1 MILTI
6 IRTLILF
13 TVVVVTLRLMGK
25 RQIGQLQPYELVI
38 IIMLSELAAIPM
50 QDIGVPLFSGLL
62 PILTLL
68 VAGVTLS
75 YIALKSARARAFI
88 CGIPVVLI
96 ENGKIM
102 EKEMQRARYNINDLL
117 EELRSKNYPN
127 ISDIEFAI
135 LETSG
140 HLSVIPKSQKRP
152 LVPQDLNL
160 PTNYEGLPLPL
171 VIDGQVIDKNL
182 QKARLNH
189 GWLESELDKAGIK
202 RFKDVLFASLD
213 TEGKLFY
220 QAKAKT

>member
-13 TVVVVTLRLMGK
+13 TVVVVALRLMGK

-50 QDIGVPLFSGLL
+50 ENIGIPLLSGLL

-68 VAGVTLS
+68 VAEVTLS
-75 YIALKSARARAFI
+75 YISLKNVKARGVI
-88 CGIPVVLI
+88 CGTPVVLI
-96 ENGKIM
+96 EGGKII
-102 EKEMQRARYNINDLL
+102 EKELQRARFNINDLL
-117 EELRSKNYPN
+117 EELRSKNFPN
-127 ISDIEFAI
+127 ISDVEFAI

-160 PTNYEGLPLPL
+160 PTQYEGLPLTL
-171 VIDGQVIDKNL
+171 VIDGQIMDKNL
-182 QKARLNH
+182 QKARLDSV
-189 GWLESELDKAGIK
+189 WLKSELEKFGINS
-202 RFKDVLFASLD
+202 FKDVLFASLD

-220 QAKAKT
+220 QAKAKI

>member
-13 TVVVVTLRLMGK
+13 AVVVVALRLMGK

-50 QDIGVPLFSGLL
+50 ENIGIPLFSGLL

-75 YIALKSARARAFI
+75 YISLKNVKARGFI
-88 CGIPVVLI
+88 CGTPVVLI
-96 ENGKIM
+96 EGGRII
-102 EKEMQRARYNINDLL
+102 EKELQRTRFNINDLL
-117 EELRSKNYPN
+117 EELRSKNFPN
-127 ISDIEFAI
+127 ISDVEFAI

-160 PTNYEGLPLPL
+160 STQYEGLPLTL
-171 VIDGQVIDKNL
+171 VIDGQIMDKNL
-182 QKARLNH
+182 QKARLDP
-189 GWLESELDKAGIK
+189 GWLKSELDKFGIK
-202 RFKDVLFASLD
+202 SFKDVLFASLD

>member
-1 MILTI
+1 MTLTI

-13 TVVVVTLRLMGK
+13 TAVVVALRLMGK

-50 QDIGVPLFSGLL
+50 QDTGIPLFSGLL

-68 VAGVTLS
+68 VVEVTLS
-75 YIALKSARARAFI
+75 YIALKSVKARSII
-88 CGIPVVLI
+88 CGTPVVLI
-96 ENGKIM
+96 ENGKIV

-117 EELRSKNYPN
+117 EELRAKNYPN

-152 LVPQDLNL
+152 VTPQDLNL
-160 PTNYEGLPLPL
+160 STNYEGLPLPL
-171 VIDGQVIDKNL
+171 IIDGQVIDKNL
-182 QKARLNH
+182 QKARLSP
-189 GWLESELDKAGIK
+189 GWLRSELNKLGIK
-202 RFKDVLFASLD
+202 SFKDILFASLD